1 MKGRGS
7 LKNLNARSLCI
18 IAIVGLSASAC
29 GSTTAVAT
37 STTSTTVVTSKI
49 VASTST
55 VLATAAKRL
64 FPQGLTIVSDLPPG
78 GVTYSGAEAIQPF
91 LQKTLQIPVTIRPVL
106 GGGGNT
112 GSQYVYNSAP
122 NSGILHMTYLP
133 QMAIGEIVGDGRYKL
148 LKYTPLAGLFG
159 NDTSIYVSKYGSPLK
174 SFASLKTANRTIT
187 IGVFGVKTSAG
198 WMSAEFLSKVNDIRT
213 ATVPYANAA
222 QSIDGVLSGA
232 VDLASVTRAQAL
244 PLIAEKRIQAVVEFA
259 PRPLSFLPGVDSIA
273 QVGAS
278 TEAFYN
284 VLGIDGPPKMSSA
297 AKQVLRQALAMIAKE
312 PTYIAQA
319 KKVSLAPI
327 YEDSTAWTAL
337 ESSAYNF
344 VRTHLSTL
352 NG

>member
-1 MKGRGS
+1 MKGERL
-7 LKNLNARSLCI
+7 LKHVNVRTLCVLV
-18 IAIVGLSASAC
+18 IVGFSDSAC

-37 STTSTTVVTSKI
+37 GNTSTTVVGSKI
-49 VASTST
+49 VVPSSV

-78 GVTYSGAEAIQPF
+78 GATYSGAQAIQPF
-91 LQKTLQIPVTIRPVL
+91 LQETLQIPVTIRPVV

-122 NSGILHMTYLP
+122 NSGVLHITYLP
-133 QMAIGEIVGDGRYKL
+133 QMAIGEIVGNGSYKL

-159 NDTSIYVSKYGSPLK
+159 DDTSIYVSKYGSPFK
-174 SFASLKTANRTIT
+174 SFASLKTANRTVT

-198 WMSAEFLSKVNDIRT
+198 WMSAEFLSKVNHIRT

-259 PRPLSFLPGVDSIA
+259 PEPLSFLPGVDSIA

-278 TEAFYN
+278 NEAFYN
-284 VLGIDGPPKMSSA
+284 VMGIDGPPNMSSA
-297 AKQVLRQALAMIAKE
+297 AKQVIRQALAIIGKE
-312 PTYIAQA
+312 PSYIAQA
-319 KKVSLAPI
+319 KKLNLAPI
-327 YEDSTAWTAL
+327 YEDSTAWTAS